1 MTNDRKFSHSI
12 AELSERP
19 EHDTDNTI
27 NSITSVLDSETLA
40 SHEGTARR
48 MTYIIIMAPARDCQ
62 PSRGLSL
69 PIYDEEGFGSI
80 LKSDGRIGS
89 AIGAVMPFLFSRL

>member
-1 MTNDRKFSHSI
+1 MTNDQKFSHSI

-19 EHDTDNTI
+19 EHDADNTI

-62 PSRGLSL
+62 PFSPYLRRGG
-69 PIYDEEGFGSI
+69 I
-80 LKSDGRIGS
+80 
-89 AIGAVMPFLFSRL
+89 RLDIEK